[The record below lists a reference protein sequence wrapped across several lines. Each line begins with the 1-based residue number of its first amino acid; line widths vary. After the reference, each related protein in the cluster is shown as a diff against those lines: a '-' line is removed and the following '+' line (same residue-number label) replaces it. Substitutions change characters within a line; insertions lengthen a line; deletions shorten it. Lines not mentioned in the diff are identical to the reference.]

1 MLRMSEDGKEGGAP
15 PASKEEDESAEKAKQ
30 DAAASAVTSLKKEVK
45 EKAKV
50 GAGFNQFDPVLS
62 VTRFTV

>member
-1 MLRMSEDGKEGGAP
+1 MSEDGKEGGAP

-45 EKAKV
+45 DKDKV

>member
-1 MLRMSEDGKEGGAP
+1 MSEDGNEGGAP
-15 PASKEEDESAEKAKQ
+15 PASKEEDKK
-30 DAAASAVTSLKKEVK
+30 DVASAVTSLKKEAK

-50 GAGFNQFDPVLS
+50 GAGFNQFDPVLY